1 MNNQNPL
8 LQSHIRD
15 HIKAVSQLLDSAEQH
30 AQQCNFKMTLA
41 AMYSA
46 GVVGQQLQDMEIK
59 ARGVLG
65 AESASME
72 VSKRIDQLMDQI
84 PTIFKTK
91 CGCK

>member
-1 MNNQNPL
+1 MNDPM
-8 LQSHIRD
+8 LQANIRNSQ
-15 HIKAVSQLLDSAEQH
+15 KAVAQLLNSAEQH

-41 AMYSA
+41 AIYSA
-46 GVVGQQLQDMEIK
+46 GAVGQQLQDMEIK
-59 ARGVLG
+59 ARGGLD
-65 AESASME
+65 ANSSSME